1 MNTLANA
8 IGIMKSTMQILYF
21 RTLFRKMAANL
32 NVSHIAL
39 SVILWM
45 YNKNIKNMIE
55 LIKHCDVRK

>member
-21 RTLFRKMAANL
+21 RKLFRKMAANF

-45 YNKNIKNMIE
+45 YIKNIKNTIE
-55 LIKHCDVRK
+55 LSKHCDVRK